1 LAGDPAD
8 PKTYVRLEYENLFA
22 LGSLCSIDDPQT
34 VLRACQFCDEAGIDT
49 ISAGGTI
56 AFAMECVERGWLDAP
71 WLRFGDSDAM
81 LRALSLIAARDGLGD
96 LLADGSRRL
105 SHHIGANSASIAA
118 HVKGLELPGYEPR
131 GAQTMALGFAVG
143 ARGADHNRSG
153 AYEADFSNQVD
164 RRHATRASVTH
175 AIDAE
180 DRAALI
186 DSLVFCKFLRGV
198 FVDLFAAAAQ
208 MLQLVTGWD
217 ISGSETR
224 EISERIVATKK
235 YFNML
240 AGWTPAEDTLPARF
254 FDTPLEDDPDAR
266 ISRSEFASLIR
277 HYNRQRGWTEE
288 GYLTTELIAS
298 LGFSLR
304 DDTGDCG

>member
-1 LAGDPAD
+1 
-8 PKTYVRLEYENLFA
+8 
-22 LGSLCSIDDPQT
+22 
-34 VLRACQFCDEAGIDT
+34 
-49 ISAGGTI
+49 
-56 AFAMECVERGWLDAP
+56 
-71 WLRFGDSDAM
+71 
-81 LRALSLIAARDGLGD
+81 
-96 LLADGSRRL
+96 
-105 SHHIGANSASIAA
+105 
-118 HVKGLELPGYEPR
+118 
-131 GAQTMALGFAVG
+131 
-143 ARGADHNRSG
+143 
-153 AYEADFSNQVD
+153 
-164 RRHATRASVTH
+164 
-175 AIDAE
+175 
-180 DRAALI
+180 
-186 DSLVFCKFLRGV
+186 
-198 FVDLFAAAAQ
+198 